1 MRSKTIINS
10 KGQRQ
15 ATRIEIPIEGAGG
28 ELGQRAVINLTS
40 LIAGVVSS
48 LIPKNRLNPSKIKG
62 FSPLGAFTPSFSLL
76 VTNYFAS
83 KFVSSPG

>member
-15 ATRIEIPIEGAGG
+15 APRIEIPIEGAGG

-40 LIAGVVSS
+40 LIAG
-48 LIPKNRLNPSKIKG
+48 LKNMKTEPKLK
-62 FSPLGAFTPSFSLL
+62 FSILL
-76 VTNYFAS
+76 QLSN
-83 KFVSSPG
+83 